1 MRMVSKVPIIWK
13 QTVCAR
19 FVCGAQ
25 FQDVVGQDGFY
36 LFGHHIAD
44 SGIKGSQLALAV
56 SSLPNQMIGF
66 AITLPAG
73 HLLIY
78 SSTPP
83 FSYNT

>member
-1 MRMVSKVPIIWK
+1 MCALR
-13 QTVCAR
+13 VC
-19 FVCGAQ
+19 AQ

-73 HLLIY
+73 HPLIY
-78 SSTPP
+78 SSPP
-83 FSYNT
+83 ILILSPITLNLETMHD